1 MNDPFGLSCSMQ
13 RRGWGAVILA
23 IAVILAVAV
32 SPAFGPGNRISGQGV
47 RQPIP
52 PPPAVGD
59 CLLSAVDPGGS
70 VQQYIS
76 GSIASASVG
85 TCSAGVDLPGPS
97 HFGEIVSVTADQQ
110 SFPRSGGG
118 RTSIPDPRSCQ
129 SAAAGYVDW
138 PDPTW
143 APMATRTV
151 FLLGPDISQY
161 LSGQRWLAC
170 AIAPGGDAYPGSIR
184 DEGNRAAANAFGQC
198 RSLSAPGPK
207 GVSCAEPHEIEI
219 FGTALG
225 DSTEADARSGS
236 CASLLTAVT
245 RLPDP
250 TAGGQLDVQ
259 IVPDRLLG
267 LRNCEVQVLGD
278 RLLLESLFGW
288 GPEPLPFA

>member
-1 MNDPFGLSCSMQ
+1 MK
-13 RRGWGAVILA
+13 RRGWGAFVLV

-32 SPAFGPGNRISGQGV
+32 SPAFGPGSRISGQGV
-47 RQPIP
+47 RRPIP
-52 PPPAVGD
+52 PPPVVGD
-59 CLLSAVDPGGS
+59 CLLSAVDPAGS
-70 VQQYIS
+70 VQQYIA

-85 TCSAGVDLPGPS
+85 ACSAGVDVPGTLN
-97 HFGEIVSVTADQQ
+97 FGEIVSVTADQQ

-129 SAAAGYVDW
+129 PAAANYVDW

-143 APMATRTV
+143 APVATRKV

-161 LSGQRWLAC
+161 PSGQRWLAC
-170 AIAPGGDAYPGSIR
+170 AIVPAGDAYLGSIR
-184 DEGNRAAANAFGQC
+184 DEANRSAANAFGQC

-207 GVSCAEPHEIEI
+207 RVPCAQPHEIEI

-225 DSTEADARSGS
+225 DDSDAAVRSGS

-245 RLPDP
+245 RMPDP
-250 TAGGQLDVQ
+250 TVGGQLEVL

-267 LRNCEVQVLGD
+267 RRNCEVQVMGD
-278 RLLLESLFGW
+278 RLLHESLHGW
-288 GPEPLPFA
+288 GLDPLPFS

>member
-1 MNDPFGLSCSMQ
+1 MQ
-13 RRGWGAVILA
+13 RRGWGAVVLA
-23 IAVILAVAV
+23 VAVILAVAV

-59 CLLSAVDPGGS
+59 CLLSAVDPDGS
-70 VQQYIS
+70 VQQYIA
-76 GSIASASVG
+76 GSIGSASVG
-85 TCSAGVDLPGPS
+85 ACSAGVDRPGPGN
-97 HFGEIVSVTADQQ
+97 FGEIVSVAADQQ

-118 RTSIPDPRSCQ
+118 RTSIPDPQTCQ
-129 SAAAGYVDW
+129 PPAAGYLDW

-143 APMATRTV
+143 APVTTRKV

-161 LSGQRWLAC
+161 QSGQRWLAC
-170 AIAPGGDAYPGSIR
+170 AIAPADDAYLGSLR
-184 DEGNRAAANAFGQC
+184 DEGNRSAANAYGQC

-207 GVSCAEPHEIEI
+207 RVPCAQPHEIEI

-225 DSTEADARSGS
+225 DDADANARTGS

-245 RLPDP
+245 RMPEP
-250 TAGGQLDVQ
+250 TVGGQLEVL

-267 LRNCEVQVLGD
+267 RRNCEVRVLGD
-278 RLLLESLFGW
+278 RLLHESLLGW